1 MSQLSGSQFT
11 VDEIS
16 KSGLNNN
23 QVEENEL
30 EDEIIDN
37 YEYEQ
42 IEEDEKQENN
52 STNKSIGKGEI
63 NNDNYEQSIP
73 DKTIFSKITEDMY
86 NKIVKNEKNEKTYN
100 YEDFINDQFLANYSD
115 KINNIENNQVINNF
129 LNRNNQY
136 IIDKNNC
143 KNTIHNRI
151 DQIKFFNLKKISNNQ
166 LDEKIKEFYH
176 KQIEYSNKKKKEIE
190 DLTKKIND
198 EKEKEISNFGKPK
211 INHINLDYLKKKVD
225 YKFRNRTLSQN
236 KNNNSYSYNNIES
249 KKSNKMSDEKI
260 NNLVNKLHNEAKVL
274 KLKISKSS
282 DDFYK
287 NKRKQINYTSK
298 SSKIILFN
306 KCIKQYQKE
315 IKNIKSIPY
324 SKNPIITFDEFKIL
338 LEHMH
343 FINEDTEINKL
354 KDIWKE
360 LTSYSSSNKKES
372 DLILLFI
379 LCISGLYKIDIE
391 ENIKNTLNWINFRK
405 YEKVIKK
412 KKDFER
418 KYSELRKNRNEFYN
432 NLKSH
437 KDKEYLQKKYYT
449 EESQNIRYN
458 SFDKI
463 THSKRQKLTETYN
476 LILKKRKNKIAEL
489 RNENEK
495 KELKECTFNP
505 ITNKKKLDFHSSSAN
520 KYSIEKVM
528 QKKLQKKSIENEKKK
543 TNYTTLNNSNSSL
556 NEKMFNEHPI
566 SQDYNVKQ
574 EIFRYQEARNLR
586 KKINKQLNKGSNFN
600 SSNTNLQRE
609 MCFGNEKNN
618 NKDTFDKFYKIP
630 KSKIKKEPLISFE
643 IQIRNKTDILT
654 YFRGDDPDKIVQ
666 KFVKKHNLTNESKRQ
681 IKKALEKKL
690 ELL

>member
-86 NKIVKNEKNEKTYN
+86 NKMVKNVKNEKTYN

-236 KNNNSYSYNNIES
+236 KNNNSYSYNTIES

-449 EESQNIRYN
+449 EESQNIRHN

-463 THSKRQKLTETYN
+463 TNSKRQKLTETYN
-476 LILKKRKNKIAEL
+476 LILKKRKNKIEEL

-630 KSKIKKEPLISFE
+630 KKQIKKEPLISFE

-654 YFRGDDPDKIVQ
+654 YFRGDDPDKIIQ